1 MEGNLNIKVKHLND
15 KPIELQIEKQSTI
28 FNVKEQLSSVINVPA
43 TEQKLIFKGRILK
56 DDEIAGN
63 VLEEGGAVH
72 AVPWDNV
79 DQEQSRQHCQPAG
92 AQQRQLDAK
101 HRKRECRPF

>member
-1 MEGNLNIKVKHLND
+1 MEGTLNIKVKHLND
-15 KPIELQIEKQSTI
+15 KPIDLQVDKQSTV

-63 VLEEGGAVH
+63 VLEEGGAIH
-72 AVPWDNV
+72 AVHWDNA
-79 DQEQSRQHCQPAG
+79 D
-92 AQQRQLDAK
+92 
-101 HRKRECRPF
+101 